1 MERATAKKF
10 VDTPCVLRIKS
21 DLSYRRAKLLVD
33 DMMKEVG
40 LEKPEGDEPKETQHP
55 EKK

>member
-10 VDTPCVLRIKS
+10 VDTPCVLKIKS

-33 DMMKEVG
+33 DLMKLIG
-40 LEKPEGDEPKETQHP
+40 LEKPAGDEPKETQHP
-55 EKK
+55 GK